1 MSKGNTRMPRL
12 ISATYHP
19 NIEVAEFIC
28 EDGRHLLRS
37 GGTLPWRINN
47 PGDLTARMVDGVP
60 APRKAQ
66 GYIGFATTRSGRTF
80 LIFPDEDAGRAELKA
95 NLKRKHG
102 GKTIPEAVPGY
113 APKKENNTEKY
124 TSDLLKTSGIP
135 ATRKIGECTD
145 AELEKIMNS
154 IAEIEGYHADADTR
168 KETWVAVSRINATD
182 GSQPLPGTEIILQRG
197 DREEAV
203 KSDAAGRFPPVI
215 HPADNSAVHVKVTDP
230 KSRKAVTVGTIQGEV
245 GTDFNLLA
253 KFKRWKG
260 VAGSEK
266 INSSTHGQRKPMSY
280 VVQPGDSLWKIAQLY
295 RTSVEAIKEANGLGR
310 DRIYPGEVL
319 LIAGSG
325 KTKSDSKLS
334 TAPSTTVTATAKS
347 PAESAAVS
355 PAAPS
360 RPKVVSPPPP
370 PVPSG
375 IRSSDSERSKEGEG
389 KVLALINPVPGRAP
403 WMPVAIAEAK
413 LRRGELETTLQNKI
427 NYHVEVDDGLKA
439 MDGPSN
445 AWCAAFVNWCLVQAK
460 YPIENPGYPNRKV
473 AKARAHGFYE
483 VDGPKE
489 KSEKTTPKIR
499 NPLFVEL
506 ERPIYGA
513 IAMVTSKAGH
523 GNHVGFVYAEN
534 DEEKLILLGGNQ
546 RSQIRFSPFSKRLRA
561 PVKVRGKD
569 GRVEIENA
577 GSSSYLKYFVP
588 VAYYEQAKKD
598 LGTPGIEKMNI
609 VSLNLML
616 GIPPDKPA
624 KRGVQPKEDTL

>member
-1 MSKGNTRMPRL
+1 MPRL

-47 PGDLTARMVDGVP
+47 PGDVTARVVDGVP
-60 APRKAQ
+60 SPRKAK

-80 LIFPDEDAGRAELKA
+80 LIFPDESAGREELKA
-95 NLKRKHG
+95 NLKRLHG
-102 GKTIPEAVPGY
+102 DRTISEAIPVY
-113 APKKENNTEKY
+113 APKKENDTEKY
-124 TSDLLKTSGIP
+124 VRDLLRTSGIP
-135 ATRKIGECTD
+135 AGRKIGECSD
-145 AELEKIMNS
+145 AELEKIVSS
-154 IAEIEGYHADADTR
+154 IAEIEGYHANADTR

-182 GSQPLPGTEIILQRG
+182 GSQPLPDTEIILQRG
-197 DREEAV
+197 GREETV
-203 KSDAAGRFPPVI
+203 RSDAAGRFPPVI
-215 HPADNSAVHVKVTDP
+215 HPADKSAVHVKVTDP
-230 KSRKAVTVGTIQGEV
+230 KSKEAVAVGTIQGDV
-245 GTDFNLLA
+245 GQDFNLLA

-266 INSSTHGQRKPMSY
+266 INSSTPGQKKSMSY
-280 VVQPGDSLWKIAQLY
+280 VVQPGDSLWKIAKLY
-295 RTSVEAIKEANGLGR
+295 RTSVEAIRDDNELEH

-319 LIAGSG
+319 RITGSG
-325 KTKSDSKLS
+325 KARPDHRPSIAPPAAAAAK
-334 TAPSTTVTATAKS
+334 PSTSEAPTV
-347 PAESAAVS
+347 
-355 PAAPS
+355 PS
-360 RPKVVSPPPP
+360 RRKAVSPPPP
-370 PVPSG
+370 PIPSG
-375 IRSSDSERSKEGEG
+375 IRSSDSERSKEGTG
-389 KVLALINPVPGRAP
+389 KVLALINPVPGRVP
-403 WMPVAIAEAK
+403 WMPIAIAEAK
-413 LRRGELETTLQNKI
+413 LRQGELELTLQDKI

-439 MDGPSN
+439 MYGNSN
-445 AWCAAFVNWCLVQAK
+445 AWCAAFVNWCLMQAK
-460 YPIENPGYPNRKV
+460 YPIENAGFPNRKV

-489 KSEKTTPKIR
+489 KAEKTTPKIR

-513 IAMVTSKAGH
+513 IAMVTSKVGH

-569 GRVEIENA
+569 GRVEVENA

-598 LGTPGIEKMNI
+598 LGAPGIEKMNI

-624 KRGVQPKEDTL
+624 KRGVQPKENTL

>member
-1 MSKGNTRMPRL
+1 MPRL

-60 APRKAQ
+60 APRKAK
-66 GYIGFATTRSGRTF
+66 GYVGFATTRSGRTF
-80 LIFPDEDAGRAELKA
+80 LIFPDEDAGREELKA
-95 NLKRKHG
+95 NLKRLHG
-102 GKTIPEAVPGY
+102 DRTIPEAIPIY
-113 APKKENNTEKY
+113 APKKENDTEKY
-124 TSDLLKTSGIP
+124 VRDLLKTSGIP
-135 ATRKIGECTD
+135 AGRKIGECSD
-145 AELEKIMNS
+145 AELEKIVSS
-154 IAEIEGYHADADTR
+154 IAEIEGFHANAGTR

-197 DREEAV
+197 GKEETV

-215 HPADNSAVHVKVTDP
+215 HPADKSAVHVKVADP
-230 KSRKAVTVGTIQGEV
+230 KSREAVTVGTIEGDV
-245 GTDFNLLA
+245 GKDFNLLA
-253 KFKRWKG
+253 RFKRWKG

-266 INSSTHGQRKPMSY
+266 INSSTHGQKKPMSY
-280 VVQPGDSLWKIAQLY
+280 VVQPGDSLWKIAKLY
-295 RTSVEAIKEANGLGR
+295 RTSVEAIREANERGH

-325 KTKSDSKLS
+325 KTKSGHR
-334 TAPSTTVTATAKS
+334 PSTVPPPGMAAAKP
-347 PAESAAVS
+347 PAASAPPS
-355 PAAPS
+355 PAALS

-370 PVPSG
+370 PAPSG
-375 IRSSDSERSKEGEG
+375 IRPSDSERSKEGEG

-413 LRRGELETTLQNKI
+413 LRRGELEITLQDKI

-445 AWCAAFVNWCLVQAK
+445 AWCAAFVNWCLMQAK
-460 YPIENPGYPNRKV
+460 YPIENLGYPNRKV

-489 KSEKTTPKIR
+489 KSEKTPPKVR

-506 ERPIYGA
+506 DRPIYGA
-513 IAMVTSKAGH
+513 IAMVTSRQGH
-523 GNHVGFVYAEN
+523 GRHVGFVYAKSG
-534 DEEKLILLGGNQ
+534 DEDLILLGGNQ
-546 RSQIRFSPFSKRLRA
+546 RSQIRFSAFAKNLRTQ
-561 PVKVRGKD
+561 VMVRNKNGKA
-569 GRVEIENA
+569 EIRKS
-577 GSSSYLKYFVP
+577 GSSSYLKYFIP
-588 VAYYEQAKKD
+588 IAYYEQAKKD
-598 LGTPGIEKMNI
+598 LVEPGLNEANV
-609 VSLNLML
+609 VSLNLIL
-616 GIPPDKPA
+616 GIPPEKPGGN
-624 KRGVQPKEDTL
+624 KGGLSEDIS